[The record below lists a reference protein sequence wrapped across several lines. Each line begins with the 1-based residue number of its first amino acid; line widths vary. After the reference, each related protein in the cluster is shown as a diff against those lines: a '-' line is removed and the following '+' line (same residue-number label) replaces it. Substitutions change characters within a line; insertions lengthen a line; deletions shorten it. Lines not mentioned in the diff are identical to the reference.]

1 MNKSILKDLF
11 LRNWKIAV
19 IIALLIALCSCS
31 SRKVQKS
38 ETKVNETEQTQK
50 AKIDTSKTVTK
61 TETNTK
67 VLDSSTTDEITIEP
81 VDPSKEMLVDGK
93 SYFNTVIKRKKSKD
107 NKVVDKTETIAKTE
121 QKAVIE
127 TDNSKKTKAVVI
139 ETKQT
144 ERKSSYWWL
153 LWFLLLIPIYYF
165 YRKYRVRL

>member
-1 MNKSILKDLF
+1 MNKVIL
-11 LRNWKIAV
+11 
-19 IIALLIALCSCS
+19 LLAIVFTLTSCS
-31 SRKVQKS
+31 YRKVQRS
-38 ETKVNETEQTQK
+38 EIKVDETEQMQT

-61 TETNTK
+61 TEINTK

-81 VDPSKEMLVDGK
+81 VDNAKEMVVDGK
-93 SYFNTVIKRKKSKD
+93 KYFNTVIKRKKSKA

-127 TDNSKKTKAVVI
+127 TDNIKKTKSIEI

-153 LWFLLLIPIYYF
+153 LWLLLLIPIYYF
-165 YRKYRVRL
+165 YRKYKWF

>member
-1 MNKSILKDLF
+1 MDKVILK
-11 LRNWKIAV
+11 LRNLKIVAI
-19 IIALLIALCSCS
+19 IIAFTLTSCS

-38 ETKVNETEQTQK
+38 EIKVNETEQTQT

-81 VDPSKEMLVDGK
+81 LDNTKEMVVDGK
-93 SYFNTVIKRKKSKD
+93 KYFNTVIKRKKSKS
-107 NKVVDKTETIAKTE
+107 NKVVDKTETTAKTE

-127 TDNSKKTKAVVI
+127 TDNSKKTKSIEI

-144 ERKSSYWWL
+144 ERKSNYWWL

-165 YRKYRVRL
+165 YRKYKWF